1 VFSVTKG
8 PAVADKDDQQI
19 LKGRRILVVED
30 EILLALDLE
39 LFLESQGSNVLGSA
53 NSVKAALAMVEAEH
67 PDAVTL
73 DMNLNGESS
82 APVAAA
88 LQERG
93 IPFVFVTGNDRTD
106 LDYPAFD
113 DVPLVRKP
121 YDAVELVQRL
131 VQLLA

>member
-1 VFSVTKG
+1 MAGKE
-8 PAVADKDDQQI
+8 DQQP
-19 LKGRRILVVED
+19 LKGRRILIVED

-53 NSVKAALAMVEAEH
+53 KSVDAALALVEAEN

-93 IPFVFVTGNDRTD
+93 IPFVFVTGNAGKD
-106 LDYPAFD
+106 LDYPAFH
-113 DVPLVRKP
+113 DVPLVKKP
-121 YDAVELVQRL
+121 YDPTELVYKL
-131 VQLLA
+131 VQTLA

>member
-1 VFSVTKG
+1 
-8 PAVADKDDQQI
+8 VAGKEDQQP
-19 LKGRRILVVED
+19 LKGRRILIVED

-53 NSVKAALAMVEAEH
+53 KSVDAALALVEAEN

-93 IPFVFVTGNDRTD
+93 IPFVFVTGNAGKD
-106 LDYPAFD
+106 LDDPAFH
-113 DVPLVRKP
+113 DVPLVKKP
-121 YDAVELVQRL
+121 YDPTELVYKL
-131 VQLLA
+131 VQTLA

>member
-1 VFSVTKG
+1 MAGKE
-8 PAVADKDDQQI
+8 DQQP
-19 LKGRRILVVED
+19 LKGRRILIVED

-53 NSVKAALAMVEAEH
+53 KSVDAALALVEAEN

-93 IPFVFVTGNDRTD
+93 IPFVFVTGNAGKD
-106 LDYPAFD
+106 LDDPAFH
-113 DVPLVRKP
+113 DVPLVKKP
-121 YDAVELVQRL
+121 YDPTELVYKL
-131 VQLLA
+131 VQTLA